1 MKKLFL
7 SLVAAIV
14 AATASF
20 AQSSLV
26 ATLSHEG
33 QISTYYGISAL
44 RNAYWAAQSGDVIT
58 LSSGTFTAVDIAKS
72 LTIRGAGMGVDSK
85 TLAEPTIILGD
96 FGIGFG
102 NDVQKLNMEGIYHNN
117 TITISS
123 LSNSTFL
130 KCRFNQIKR
139 RYDHS
144 AMDNLTFVHCRV
156 ARLLQISE
164 SASVYCVNSIVTF
177 PENLENGTSSFE
189 FTNCVVYRG
198 KWAAQDLYRA
208 YFKNSI
214 LIETT
219 AVSLPASSAY
229 YNTLGVYTDGDADIF
244 STATNTTN
252 KQVMGFENVFKTYR
266 GSNFSDTEQYFFDSE
281 NYELTDEA
289 KAQYLGNDNTEV
301 GIYGGNMPYDG
312 TPTNPQITK
321 CNVAAKTTA
330 DGKLSVDI
338 EVNSAQ

>member
-14 AATASF
+14 AATATY

-44 RNAYWAAQSGDVIT
+44 RNAYNDAAESGDIIT

-85 TLAEPTIILGD
+85 TLAEPTILLGD
-96 FGIGFG
+96 FRISG
-102 NDVQKLNMEGIYHNN
+102 NIQKLNMEGIYHNN
-117 TITISS
+117 TITINS

-130 KCRFNQIKR
+130 KCRFNEIKR
-139 RYDHS
+139 YFTYS
-144 AMDNLTFVHCRV
+144 TMDNLTFVHCRV
-156 ARLLQISE
+156 AGRLQISDD
-164 SASVYCVNSIVTF
+164 ASVSCVNSIVTF
-177 PENLENGTSSFE
+177 PENQEYGKSSFE

-214 LIETT
+214 LVETT
-219 AVSLPASSAY
+219 AVSLPESSAY

-252 KQVMGFENVFKTYR
+252 KQVMGFENVFKTFR
-266 GSNFSDTEQYFFDSE
+266 GSYSDSE